1 MAETIINVAT
11 DPVGSA
17 KNINTESAALVGVG
31 VAVGQAKQLIY
42 LPQIVVGRNRANN
55 IVLPQKSQQLDNSNI
70 DELSLRSALGTRVYS
85 NILFKGGSY
94 LDAETGEQ
102 VTYFPLRIDTVLID
116 VANQKDIVRTAIK
129 GKEYTVKEY
138 ISSGD
143 TAITITGKIVS
154 TGINKYPRSD
164 VQKLIKLSNVPQA
177 IEVESW
183 VLAQEGVF
191 YIVIKYIDKP
201 QTAGSFSEQ
210 AFTIQAY
217 SDPPLNLF

>member
-1 MAETIINVAT
+1 MAETIINVVT

-70 DELSLRSALGTRVYS
+70 DELSLRSALGTRIYS

-116 VANQKDIVRTAIK
+116 VAIQKDIMRSVVK
-129 GKEYTVKEY
+129 GKNYTVKEY

-143 TAITITGKIVS
+143 TAITLTGKLVNPS
-154 TGINKYPRSD
+154 PTKYPQNE
-164 VQKLIKLSNVPQA
+164 VKKLIKLANVPQA
-177 IEVESW
+177 LEVESW
-183 VLAQEGVF
+183 ALSQQGVF
-191 YIVIKYIDKP
+191 NIVITYMELT
-201 QTAGSFSEQ
+201 QSEGGFNVQ
-210 AFTIQAY
+210 EFTIQAL